1 MTAGRACTLI
11 RGARIFD
18 GEQLRDADAV
28 LLADGIIAG
37 IGPGLGVP
45 AGAEVIDGRGATL
58 LPGLIDCHV
67 HAGHVRALSQALAFG
82 ITTELDMFS
91 DPELAAQRRSLA
103 ARHDDVADIR
113 TAMQGA
119 VPVGGTLARLIPDL
133 PTVAGPQDAAAF
145 VRARAAEGADYL
157 KIYLEDPAWYA
168 SPALSAGTVRAL
180 VAAAHARG
188 MLAIA
193 HADSPAMARMFIQ
206 AGGDALAHV
215 LSDLDLTPAFLAD
228 LHRRPAFVIA
238 TLTAPG
244 CTASRNPPRISPSP
258 PHPPHTHRRKATI
271 PEWRETLQ
279 LPL

>member
-1 MTAGRACTLI
+1 MT
-11 RGARIFD
+11 
-18 GEQLRDADAV
+18 
-28 LLADGIIAG
+28 
-37 IGPGLGVP
+37 
-45 AGAEVIDGRGATL
+45 
-58 LPGLIDCHV
+58 
-67 HAGHVRALSQALAFG
+67 
-82 ITTELDMFS
+82 
-91 DPELAAQRRSLA
+91 
-103 ARHDDVADIR
+103 
-113 TAMQGA
+113 
-119 VPVGGTLARLIPDL
+119 VGGTSTPGL
-133 PTVAGPQDAAAF
+133 PTVAGPGDAAAF
-145 VRARAAEGADYL
+145 VSAQVAHGADYL
-157 KIYLEDPAWYA
+157 KIYLEDPAWYG

-180 VAAAHARG
+180 VAAAHAHD